1 MVPQGYIRY
10 QPLRNIEDHHQYE
23 FFFIRQSRRHSIA
36 PIQMSLTSKAQ
47 GVVGDMAN
55 NAVGN
60 LESCQTDSAST
71 WIHGRIPAFGERQ
84 QRHTSPTVKER
95 RMPFLFLPVLARK
108 MTSMDRP
115 RATPSRRK
123 EYTICMMASSH
134 L

>member
-1 MVPQGYIRY
+1 MF
-10 QPLRNIEDHHQYE
+10 E
-23 FFFIRQSRRHSIA
+23 FFFIRQSRRHSISIA
-36 PIQMSLTSKAQ
+36 PIQMSLISKAQ
-47 GVVGDMAN
+47 GVVGDMTN

-60 LESCQTDSAST
+60 LKSCQIDSAST
-71 WIHGRIPAFGERQ
+71 WILGRIPPFGERQ

-95 RMPFLFLPVLARK
+95 RMPFPFLPVLARK

-123 EYTICMMASSH
+123 EHTICMMASSH